1 MSLLRPMASLTGAL
15 LVRRGNAVMAG
26 WTMPPAHPLA
36 APDERQP
43 RSEGLRL
50 VEKGQGRP
58 SGVASDDE
66 NPSGVSSDDEK
77 MPVGGATMRVSF
89 RVDAERHH
97 RLRQAALHQGRSQQ
111 QLLVAA
117 LDAYLERDAALVDA
131 GNA

>member
-58 SGVASDDE
+58 SGVASDGE
-66 NPSGVSSDDEK
+66 T
-77 MPVGGATMRVSF
+77 MPLGGATMRVSF

-117 LDAYLERDAALVDA
+117 LDAYLERDAVSSLRILPGEQV
-131 GNA
+131 